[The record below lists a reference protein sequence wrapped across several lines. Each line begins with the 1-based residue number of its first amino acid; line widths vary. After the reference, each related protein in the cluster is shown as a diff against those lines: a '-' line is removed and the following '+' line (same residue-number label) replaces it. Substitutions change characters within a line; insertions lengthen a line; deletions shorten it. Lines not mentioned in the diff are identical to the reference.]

1 MFYLSNEV
9 IIYYLCSMNKA
20 KINKDKVIKSV
31 AKMLSDKEVV
41 RSYMKGKTSIN
52 TLTKKGIKLAK
63 PL

>member
-1 MFYLSNEV
+1 MEKIN
-9 IIYYLCSMNKA
+9 YYLCTMNKV

-41 RSYMKGKTSIN
+41 RSYIKGKTSKD
-52 TLTKKGIKLAK
+52 TLSKKGIKLAN

>member
-1 MFYLSNEV
+1 
-9 IIYYLCSMNKA
+9 MNKV

-41 RSYMKGKTSIN
+41 RSYIKGKTSKD
-52 TLTKKGIKLAK
+52 TLSKKGIKLAN

>member
-1 MFYLSNEV
+1 
-9 IIYYLCSMNKA
+9 MNKA
-20 KINKDKVIKSV
+20 KINKDIVIKSV

-52 TLTKKGIKLAK
+52 TLTKKGIKLAN

>member
-1 MFYLSNEV
+1 MLCHSIEK
-9 IIYYLCSMNKA
+9 IIYYLCTMNKV

-52 TLTKKGIKLAK
+52 TLSKKGIKLAN